1 MKRLPIHVRLTASY
15 LLSLVVI
22 ISLFAI
28 GSWYAMKASMF
39 HSIDRDLG
47 YRMQAVIPYIESHS
61 LNTPEEFGK
70 TFANSS
76 DSSIVGVFIQI
87 TDSASN
93 VLYESDVLASHRVPI
108 FPRGASDGSISWAT
122 FNNRGWAVRVASKGV
137 TVNGIGLTV
146 HVAEPL
152 RDLLSALHELTL
164 YFALLVFAALLLTAV
179 TGYWIGRRALAPVEQ
194 IRREADAIDTADL
207 TARLQVPRID
217 DELGRLARTLNSMLS
232 RIEAGFRSVQ
242 QFTADA
248 SHELRAPLA
257 LIVTAGD
264 VSLRRP
270 RTREELS
277 EALTKIT
284 AEARRMSTLVEDLL
298 VLARGEARQLRVTR
312 EQVDLSAMLAE
323 VTEQLAGTA
332 AAKGLQI
339 YSSAPHE
346 SVHLRGVA
354 SDLRR
359 LFLILLDNAI
369 KYTDEGA
376 IHLTL
381 TADHAAV
388 SITVRDTGIGI
399 DAAALPHIFDRFW
412 RADKVRS
419 RAEGGVGLGLSLA
432 IQIAQ
437 SHYGNIT
444 VDSVLGKGSSFLVKL
459 PMSGP
464 A

>member
-1 MKRLPIHVRLTASY
+1 MKRLPIHVRLTAWY
-15 LLSLVVI
+15 LLSLTVI
-22 ISLFAI
+22 ITLFAI

-47 YRMQAVIPYIESHS
+47 YRMQAVIPFIENHS
-61 LNTPEEFGK
+61 LNAPKEFRK

-76 DSSIVGVFIQI
+76 DSSIVGVFVQI
-87 TDSASN
+87 TDATSN
-93 VLYESDVLASHRVPI
+93 VLYESDVLASHRVPVL
-108 FPRGASDGSISWAT
+108 PRCASDGSISRAT
-122 FNNRGWAVRVASKGV
+122 FNNRGWAVRVASKRV
-137 TVNGIGLTV
+137 TVNGIELTV
-146 HVAEPL
+146 HVVEPL

-164 YFALLVFAALLLTAV
+164 YFALLVFVALLLTAM
-179 TGYWIGRRALAPVEQ
+179 TGYWISRRALAPVEQ
-194 IRREADAIDTADL
+194 IRWEADAIDAADL

-217 DELGRLARTLNSMLS
+217 DELGRVTRTLNSMLS

-257 LIVTAGD
+257 FIVTAGD

-270 RTREELS
+270 RTREELA
-277 EALTKIT
+277 EALSKIT
-284 AEARRMSTLVEDLL
+284 AEARRMSKLVEDLL
-298 VLARGEARQLRVTR
+298 ALARGDAQQLGATR
-312 EQVDLSAMLAE
+312 EQVDLTAMLAE
-323 VTEQLAGTA
+323 ITEQLAGTA

-339 YSSAPHE
+339 YSSAPKE
-346 SVHLRGVA
+346 SVRVRGVA

-359 LFLILLDNAI
+359 LFLIILDNAI
-369 KYTDEGA
+369 KYTDEGTL
-376 IHLTL
+376 HLTL

-399 DAAALPHIFDRFW
+399 EAAALPYIFDRFW

-432 IQIAQ
+432 IQIVQ
-437 SHYGNIT
+437 SHHGTIA

-459 PMSGP
+459 PTSEP